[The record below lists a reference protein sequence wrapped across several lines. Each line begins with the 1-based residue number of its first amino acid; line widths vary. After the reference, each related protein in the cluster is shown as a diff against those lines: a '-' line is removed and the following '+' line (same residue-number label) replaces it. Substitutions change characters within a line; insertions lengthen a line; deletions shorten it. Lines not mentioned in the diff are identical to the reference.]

1 MTSGRRWTRTTT
13 AELIAK
19 GALEIGDGYRAKNV
33 EFADAG
39 LPFARAQNIRQRF
52 DFTNVDLFPENCLD
66 RVGTKVSQPGDSVIT
81 TKGSVGRVAYV
92 TASTPRFVYSP
103 QLSFWRSLD
112 SGELRPEFLRY
123 WLQGREF
130 LEQCAQVKGSTDMAD
145 YVNLRDQRRMVISLP
160 PPIQQ
165 DRIVLILAAYDELIE
180 NNTRR
185 IQILDEMTQAIYR
198 EWFVRFQYPGHE
210 GVPLVHSDLGPIP
223 VGWDVCTIAHLAAPQ
238 RYSVT
243 SGPFG
248 SKLGRKDYV
257 ASGVPVIRGAN
268 LAVGG
273 GFRDAGFVYVLESK
287 ADELVSCI
295 ARPGDIVVTQRGT
308 LGQVGLIPASA
319 RHGCYVLSQ
328 SQMKVTVN
336 DEQASHH
343 YLYAV
348 LRSPEAAERIQN
360 MAMSAGVPHINLT
373 MLRNFPMV
381 LPARPLQAQ
390 FEALVSPMLDLA
402 ESLHSSSESLRATRD
417 LLLPRLI
424 SGEIDV
430 SKLDIYSGDAAA

>member
-1 MTSGRRWTRTTT
+1 MQNLITEFYDGPHATPPPATEGPIFLGIKNLAEDGHLDLSEIRHIAEKDFPRWIRR
-13 AELIAK
+13 
-19 GALEIGDGYRAKNV
+19 V
-33 EFADAG
+33 Q
-39 LPFARAQNIRQRF
+39 P
-52 DFTNVDLFPENCLD
+52 
-66 RVGTKVSQPGDSVIT
+66 QPGDVVFTYEASLHRYAIIPE
-81 TKGSVGRVAYV
+81 GFRGCLGRRIALIRPDPGVVDTRFLLYV
-92 TASTPRFVYSP
+92 FLSP
-103 QLSFWRSLD
+103 LWRATVMQ
-112 SGELRPEFLRY
+112 RINI
-123 WLQGREF
+123 
-130 LEQCAQVKGSTDMAD
+130 GST
-145 YVNLRDQRRMVISLP
+145 V
-160 PPIQQ
+160 
-165 DRIVLILAAYDELIE
+165 DRIPLIDFPNFPIALPDLSAQQTIAAVLSTYDELIE
-180 NNTRR
+180 NNSRR
-185 IQILDEMTQAIYR
+185 IQILEEMAQAIYR
-198 EWFVRFQYPGHE
+198 EWFVELRYPGHE
-210 GVPLVHSDLGPIP
+210 GVPLLDSDLGPIP
-223 VGWDVCTIAHLAAPQ
+223 VGWDVSSIAHLAAPQ
-238 RYSVT
+238 KYSVT

-248 SKLGRKDYV
+248 SKLGRRDYV

-273 GFRDAGFVYVLESK
+273 GFQDADFVYVSESK

-319 RHGCYVLSQ
+319 RHGRYVLSQ
-328 SQMKVTVN
+328 SQMKVTVD

-373 MLRNFPMV
+373 MLRNFSMV

-402 ESLHSSSESLRATRD
+402 ENLHSSNESLRVTRD

-430 SKLDIYSGDAAA
+430 SELDICSRDAAA

>member
-1 MTSGRRWTRTTT
+1 MVATLGELADRSGGQIKTGPFGSQLHQSDYLAAGADGIALVMPKDMVDGRIAYEGIARISSAKA
-13 AELIAK
+13 AELSVYIARP
-19 GALEIGDGYRAKNV
+19 GDVLLARRGEIGRCV
-33 EFADAG
+33 LIREADAG
-39 LPFARAQNIRQRF
+39 VFCGTGSL
-52 DFTNVDLFPENCLD
+52 
-66 RVGTKVSQPGDSVIT
+66 RVSLQ
-81 TKGSVGRVAYV
+81 GS
-92 TASTPRFVYSP
+92 
-103 QLSFWRSLD
+103 
-112 SGELRPEFLRY
+112 ELLPEFLFRY
-123 WLQGREF
+123 LSTVEGRHQ
-130 LEQCAQVKGSTDMAD
+130 LEGKAVGATMSNLNAD
-145 YVNLRDQRRMVISLP
+145 IVLSMEVRFPPLP
-160 PPIQQ
+160 VQE
-165 DRIVLILAAYDELIE
+165 RIVVLLRSYDELIE

-185 IQILDEMTQAIYR
+185 IQILEEMAQAIYR

-210 GVPLVHSDLGPIP
+210 GVPLVDSDLEPIP
-223 VGWDVCTIAHLAAPQ
+223 VGWDVCDIAHLAAPQ

-273 GFRDAGFVYVLESK
+273 GFRDAGFVYVSEGK

-319 RHGCYVLSQ
+319 RHARYVLSQ
-328 SQMKVTVN
+328 SQMKVTVD

-373 MLRNFPMV
+373 MLRNFSMV

-402 ESLHSSSESLRATRD
+402 ESLHSSNESLRATRD

-424 SGEIDV
+424 SGEIEV
-430 SKLDIYSGDAAA
+430 SELDIYSGEAAA